1 MNEPGR
7 VNAGLQTIGPLQV
20 GVCVAPSLTS
30 FGEIMDWTPDNW
42 RFKISPMKSPLHLV
56 LSLATKGL
64 AVAIA
69 AVLAT
74 SCVTSQSGAN
84 KHFSDWPAG
93 TSPADVGQRVAENF
107 MPRKY
112 RYETNP
118 QKAHLGVIYPEVIT
132 WYGALTVAQLSG
144 ATNLTAQLVAKFEP
158 FHGEAA
164 RHINQSAHVDYR
176 VFGIV
181 PLEIYLQTGDDR
193 ARKLGIKFAD
203 AQWEKTTSDGV
214 TAEARYW
221 IDDMYMIPAIQVQA
235 YRATGEMKYL
245 DRAALAMVAYLDKL
259 QQPNGLFFHG
269 ESAPFYWGRGNGWM
283 AAGVAE
289 LLRSLPAT
297 HPQQARIM
305 KGYRQMMAALLQYQ
319 DDSGL
324 WNQLIDKQDSWPET
338 SGSAMFTFAFVTGVK
353 EGWLD
358 EKTYGPAARRAWLG
372 LVKQL
377 DANANLGEVCIG
389 TDKAD
394 RVVGPAL
401 EAQLKFYNERP
412 RVAGDLHG
420 QAPMLWTASAL
431 MR

>member
-1 MNEPGR
+1 MH
-7 VNAGLQTIGPLQV
+7 LL
-20 GVCVAPSLTS
+20 PSL
-30 FGEIMDWTPDNW
+30 
-42 RFKISPMKSPLHLV
+42 L
-56 LSLATKGL
+56 TKGL
-64 AVAIA
+64 AMATA
-69 AVLAT
+69 AVIAT
-74 SCVTSQSGAN
+74 GCATSQSRSN
-84 KHFSDWPAG
+84 QYFSNWPAG
-93 TSPADVGQRVAENF
+93 TSPAEVGQRVAENF
-107 MPRKY
+107 LPRKY

-132 WYGALTVAQLSG
+132 WYGSLTVAHLSG
-144 ATNLTAQLVAKFEP
+144 ATNLTTQLIQKFEP

-164 RHINQSAHVDYR
+164 RHINPSAHVDYR

-181 PLEIYLQTGDDR
+181 PLEIYLQTGDER

-235 YRATGEMKYL
+235 YRATQEMKYL
-245 DRAALAMVAYLDKL
+245 DRAAVAMVAYLDKL

-269 ESAPFYWGRGNGWM
+269 QSAPFYWGRGNGWM

-289 LLRSLPAT
+289 LLRSLPAS
-297 HPQQARIM
+297 HPHHARIM

-324 WNQLIDKQDSWPET
+324 WNQLIDKADSWPES

-353 EGWLD
+353 AGWLD
-358 EKTYGPAARRAWLG
+358 ANTYGPAARRAWLG

-377 DANANLGEVCIG
+377 DANANLGEVCVG

-394 RVVGPAL
+394 RVVGPSL

-420 QAPMLWTASAL
+420 QAPLLWTASAL

>member
-1 MNEPGR
+1 
-7 VNAGLQTIGPLQV
+7 
-20 GVCVAPSLTS
+20 
-30 FGEIMDWTPDNW
+30 MDSTPNIK
-42 RFKISPMKSPLHLV
+42 RFKIALMKSPLHLV
-56 LSLATKGL
+56 LPLVAKGL
-64 AVAIA
+64 VVATA

-74 SCVTSQSGAN
+74 SCATSQSGPN
-84 KHFSDWPAG
+84 KHFSHWPAG
-93 TSPADVGQRVAENF
+93 TSPAEVGQRVAENF
-107 MPRKY
+107 LPRKY

-118 QKAHLGVIYPEVIT
+118 QRAHLGVIYPEVIT
-132 WYGALTVAQLSG
+132 WYGSLTVAQLSG
-144 ATNLTAQLVAKFEP
+144 ATNLTERLIARFEP
-158 FHGEAA
+158 FHGDAA

-181 PLEIYLQTGDDR
+181 PLEIYLQTGDER

-203 AQWEKTTSDGV
+203 AQWANPTSDGV

-235 YRATGEMKYL
+235 FRATGDVKYL
-245 DRAALAMVAYLDKL
+245 DRAAVAMVAYLDKL

-297 HPQQARIM
+297 HSQHARILN
-305 KGYRQMMAALLQYQ
+305 GYHQMMAALLKHQ
-319 DDSGL
+319 DETGL
-324 WNQLIDKQDSWPET
+324 WNQLIDRPDSWPET
-338 SGSAMFTFAFVTGVK
+338 SGSAMFAFAFVTGVK

-358 EKTYGPAARRAWLG
+358 EKIYGPAARRAWLG
-372 LVKQL
+372 LVKHL

-394 RVVGPAL
+394 RVVGPSL

-420 QAPMLWTASAL
+420 QAPILWAASAL
-431 MR
+431 LR